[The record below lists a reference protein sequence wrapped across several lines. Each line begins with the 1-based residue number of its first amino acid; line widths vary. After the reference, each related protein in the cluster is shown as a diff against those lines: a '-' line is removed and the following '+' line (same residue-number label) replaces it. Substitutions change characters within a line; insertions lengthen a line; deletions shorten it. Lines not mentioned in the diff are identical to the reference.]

1 MTIEIKDKIQINKK
15 DFKVQHHNQT
25 AIKAEIMRIQANP
38 GQESWLIFILKSND
52 LGGVD
57 R

>member
-52 LGGVD
+52 FGGVD